1 MLNRRFVLLKLN
13 KYLNSAREISAEEF
27 DILFAELTKK
37 EQYEVIRIMIEEDIQ
52 YVDEKTPEETEEE
65 ITLAQKSGYSLKQE
79 DYLSFSSAM
88 LCKLYQEGNSV
99 ALEALIKKN
108 ERFVQTRAKKFA
120 SKFIGNKLGEED
132 LYQEGI
138 LGLIRAAQK
147 FDTNMDNAFLTYA
160 DSWIIQSISRAIF
173 DTGFTIRLP
182 VHMFERIFRVVK
194 IKNLQPNLDNISLT
208 KKINELYP
216 NNYITVEQVKEALKY
231 AEIYLNTIS
240 LNIAIGEEEES
251 ELIEFIQDETNP
263 NPYERLEISNVQE
276 NLKKTIFT
284 LQPREILVVLMRYG
298 FWSGEPMTL
307 EDIGK
312 NFGLTR
318 ERIRQIEVKALRKL
332 RNSARTNLINNF
344 YGGN

>member
-1 MLNRRFVLLKLN
+1 M
-13 KYLNSAREISAEEF
+13 
-27 DILFAELTKK
+27 
-37 EQYEVIRIMIEEDIQ
+37 
-52 YVDEKTPEETEEE
+52 
-65 ITLAQKSGYSLKQE
+65 
-79 DYLSFSSAM
+79 
-88 LCKLYQEGNSV
+88 
-99 ALEALIKKN
+99 
-108 ERFVQTRAKKFA
+108 
-120 SKFIGNKLGEED
+120 
-132 LYQEGI
+132 
-138 LGLIRAAQK
+138 
-147 FDTNMDNAFLTYA
+147 
-160 DSWIIQSISRAIF
+160 
-173 DTGFTIRLP
+173 
-182 VHMFERIFRVVK
+182 
-194 IKNLQPNLDNISLT
+194 QPNLDNISLT